1 MKNFIKKFSAVL
13 LALLIV
19 TTYCSFAFA
28 EGELGVTAAPDDVL
42 LMDDA
47 ELDDYEEPPVL
58 GEWQVGATKKDDIVA
73 TWTEGTIW
81 FEGTGK
87 MKDYAKPEDR
97 PWNDII
103 GTISFVMFGDGIE
116 NIGKN
121 AFVGMGTGFEEEWE
135 TADFF
140 FPIDGA
146 LTTIGESAFENAKLY
161 NLNTIPDTVK
171 EIKSKA
177 FANSGL
183 SEIHFNEA
191 APVIAD
197 DAFEGCTGTFHVAYQ
212 SQFDITKSYGG
223 DFTIDTLYKLTT
235 YTFYD
240 NEEMGSGTSYIPEGD
255 DIDYFAD
262 SFDDGYGFDHYAVES
277 GNFHIENPKDP
288 LLSGTLSDNVVID
301 VYYKKGNT
309 PAVRPEP
316 EKEPCPFVVTKNG
329 EAALDDMEGDYYWM
343 PDSNSIML
351 LKSGLTVSMPE
362 GTDNVVCGITASFEE
377 PAEIT
382 LNSLHVEGPDCYLS
396 LFSSESIKLN
406 LVGENVINSTGS
418 EIIGICF
425 MGGADITFAGKGSLK
440 LRAEGDP
447 TNSAFCAE
455 AFKFDKLTVV
465 GSEDPDATSFGEVE
479 YVQDPDAGKYG
490 YYMKGTEN
498 PAMVLMIQPQG
509 LTLLQNPILPIAI
522 VIIIIAAV
530 VIVKKLREI

>member
-1 MKNFIKKFSAVL
+1 MKTFIKKLSAVL
-13 LALLIV
+13 LALLII
-19 TTYCSFAFA
+19 TTYCSYVFA
-28 EGELGVTAAPDDVL
+28 EGEADIASAPDDAL
-42 LMDDA
+42 LMYG
-47 ELDDYEEPPVL
+47 EESEEPEVL

-103 GTISFVMFGDGIE
+103 GTISFVMLGDGIE

-121 AFVGMGTGFEEEWE
+121 AFAGMGTGFEDEWK

-140 FPIDGA
+140 LPIDGA
-146 LTTIGESAFENAKLY
+146 LTTIGESAFENSKLY

-191 APVIAD
+191 TPVIAG
-197 DAFEGCTGTFHVAYQ
+197 DAFEGCAGTFYAAYQ
-212 SQFDITKSYGG
+212 SGFDTTKSYGG
-223 DFTIDTLYKLTT
+223 DFTVKTLYKLTT

-240 NEEMGSGTSYIPEGD
+240 NEETGSGISYIPEGE
-255 DIDYFAD
+255 DINYFAD
-262 SFDDGYGFDHYAVES
+262 SYDDEYGFDHYAVES
-277 GNFHIENPKDP
+277 GSFHIDDPKNP
-288 LLSGTLSDNVVID
+288 LLGGTLSDNVVID
-301 VYYKKGNT
+301 VYYKKGNE

-316 EKEPCPFVVTKNG
+316 EKEPCPFVITRNG
-329 EAALDDMEGDYYWM
+329 GAALDDMEGDYYWM
-343 PDSNSIML
+343 PDSNAVML
-351 LKSGLTVSMPE
+351 LKSGLTISMPE
-362 GTDNVVCGITASFEE
+362 GTENVVCGITASFEE

-382 LNSLHVEGPDCYLS
+382 LNNLHMEGPDCYLS
-396 LFSSESIKLN
+396 LFSSESIKVYLA
-406 LVGENVINSTGS
+406 GENTINSVGS
-418 EIIGICF
+418 EMIGLCF

-447 TNSAFCAE
+447 SNAAFCAE
-455 AFKFDKLTVV
+455 GFKLDGLVIT
-465 GSEDPDATSFGEVE
+465 GSEDPDAEKFAEVE
-479 YVQDPDAGKYG
+479 YVQDPDAGIYG
-490 YYMKGTEN
+490 YYVKGTEN
-498 PAMVLMIQPQG
+498 AAMVLMIQPQG
-509 LTLLQNPILPIAI
+509 LKLLQNPILPIAI

-530 VIVKKLREI
+530 IVFKKVREI